1 MAIPQ
6 LPKEYDQLD
15 QWTTLM
21 FLYKSALQEVQTRI
35 NILSEEFQQINH
47 YNPCLLYTSLWGWKP
62 ILFYYAAGDE
72 PLPDAVP
79 SGCHERAVES

>member
-35 NILSEEFQQINH
+35 NILSEEFQQDV
-47 YNPCLLYTSLWGWKP
+47 YKRQVFSFSYGLLS
-62 ILFYYAAGDE
+62 
-72 PLPDAVP
+72 DA
-79 SGCHERAVES
+79 